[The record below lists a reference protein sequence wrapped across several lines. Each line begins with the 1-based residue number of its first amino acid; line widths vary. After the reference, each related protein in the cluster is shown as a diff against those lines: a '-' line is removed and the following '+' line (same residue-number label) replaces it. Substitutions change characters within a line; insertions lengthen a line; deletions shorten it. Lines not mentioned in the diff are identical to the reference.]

1 MNFRVLKSTCGVLG
15 TLLLVLGVILGTLG
29 IPIFDWVV
37 VLLGSFLLTYSIFTG
52 GQPYLFDK
60 QDIRG

>member
-1 MNFRVLKSTCGVLG
+1 MNFRMLKSTCGVLG

-29 IPIFDWVV
+29 TEIVDWVV
-37 VLLGSFLLTYSIFTG
+37 ILLGTFLLTYSIFTG

-60 QDIRG
+60 QDTKS